1 LGKEGKGYGNKS
13 VKEKTRR
20 KEQDFPPPLNPT
32 VRLAILSIES
42 SVEESGRLPAH
53 HPSNRQRPALL
64 AGGNDQDEGDYWD
77 QAAAVSQATWPT
89 SEPVSCSAITKSTTS
104 IEKKHVLNTNP

>member
-1 LGKEGKGYGNKS
+1 VNSSEESNRNKIGKRGRRLWEQECERKDK
-13 VKEKTRR
+13 KERTR
-20 KEQDFPPPLNPT
+20 FPPLNPT
-32 VRLAILSIES
+32 VRPAILSIES

-53 HPSNRQRPALL
+53 HPSNRQRPTLL

-89 SEPVSCSAITKSTTS
+89 SEPG
-104 IEKKHVLNTNP
+104 